1 MNYIYIMEYYSA
13 KEKKEI
19 MLLVATWLQLEII
32 MLHEVSQKGKEKYI
46 ISLMC
51 DTHRKAM
58 PKNVQTTAGL
68 YSSHTLAKQC
78 LKFSKPGF
86 NKT

>member
-1 MNYIYIMEYYSA
+1 MEYYSA

-19 MLLVATWLQLEII
+19 MLFVATWLQLEII

-58 PKNVQTTAGL
+58 PKNVQTTARL

-78 LKFSKPGF
+78 LQFSKPGF
-86 NKT
+86 NNT

>member
-1 MNYIYIMEYYSA
+1 MEYYSA

-19 MLLVATWLQLEII
+19 MLRAATWLQPEII
-32 MLHEVSQKGKEKYI
+32 MLNEVSQKGKEKYHI

-51 DTHRKAM
+51 DTYRKAM
-58 PKNVQTTAGL
+58 PKNVQTTTRL
-68 YSSHTLAKQC
+68 HSSHTLGKQC

-86 NKT
+86 NNT